1 MFKEH
6 VNSSYDDILFAPH
19 KTPNFNLKEVRMKWG
34 KGDDCRT
41 EVLIQDFKPAP
52 YMINSLAR

>member
-6 VNSSYDDILFAPH
+6 VNSSHDDILFAPH

-34 KGDDCRT
+34 KGEDSRT
-41 EVLIQDFKPAP
+41 EVLIRDFKPTDYIIQA
-52 YMINSLAR
+52 LER